1 MPAPVRFL
9 LHHRHYPDLVRQ
21 ILVESVCAQVTGGAL
36 AAAIALNA
44 VVAGEGFPAHQIQLT
59 PVVGERPGLGFIQ
72 PHQRRLK
79 ANVFR
84 HPQADGVVQ
93 RFDKLIAAVRVAGEV
108 GLAHAGDDGFGFYL
122 IGVDCRQG

>member
-59 PVVGERPGLGFIQ
+59 PVVGERPVSALFSHISGVSKRMSFAI
-72 PHQRRLK
+72 P
-79 ANVFR
+79 
-84 HPQADGVVQ
+84 ADGVVQ